1 MARISVRFLLLIC
14 VACLGV
20 AVDAG
25 AVPSVKRLGVGN
37 SYSGIS
43 NATIAKKTSSSN
55 NSGGVVRSASI
66 RTTGLNKPKSVTA
79 GNLAETKNTAPDAAR
94 LSVGKYLHNAGEKA
108 GKIKPIGSSSP
119 TNTEIADIKTD
130 IENNYYTKTDIEND
144 YYTKTDIENNYYT
157 KADIDDKG
165 YVTQTQVQNN
175 YYTKEQVNTKI
186 TDEMTINA
194 NAMAE
199 TIATKVAEKLA
210 TVSVWDNSVLTMQD

>member
-130 IENNYYTKTDIEND
+130 IENNYYTKSEIDAAINNYKDEINQI
-144 YYTKTDIENNYYT
+144 KTDVENLT
-157 KADIDDKG
+157 
-165 YVTQTQVQNN
+165 T
-175 YYTKEQVNTKI
+175 
-186 TDEMTINA
+186 
-194 NAMAE
+194 
-199 TIATKVAEKLA
+199 
-210 TVSVWDNSVLTMQD
+210 TVSDEDTGLVKRVETTETNVDGLTARVKDLENASGTGGNTVSDWDPSVLEEVP